1 MAIDDRR
8 LARANAA
15 DIRVSEHLLNTTVA
29 AEYAVIVAGGGA
41 AGLVTAVAAARHGA
55 KTLLVERQ
63 GCLGGTATTGYVAQY
78 IGIFN
83 QGIQAVWGLPFE
95 LTQRIVEAGG
105 SDGFANYLL
114 TEASAN
120 PVQIHNFPLN
130 PEVVK
135 WVADEWAEEAGVDVA
150 LHANVVG
157 VLKDGNRVRGLIV
170 EESPGGVPTAHALSS
185 MPAVTPRHPVLP
197 G

>member
-1 MAIDDRR
+1 MSFKPCYCGGLAGQATEPHRKRFQGVVSMAIDDRR

-83 QGIQAVWGLPFE
+83 QGIQ
-95 LTQRIVEAGG
+95 
-105 SDGFANYLL
+105 
-114 TEASAN
+114 
-120 PVQIHNFPLN
+120 
-130 PEVVK
+130 
-135 WVADEWAEEAGVDVA
+135 
-150 LHANVVG
+150 
-157 VLKDGNRVRGLIV
+157 
-170 EESPGGVPTAHALSS
+170 
-185 MPAVTPRHPVLP
+185 
-197 G
+197 